1 MQELLP
7 AEEGHLERNQRPLP
21 VMNLLAQRAGPALAV
36 LGLLGAGLVDTLGQ
50 DLGVLVLFRG
60 KERWTLVKWKGV
72 GIRWGLTYRLIL
84 DLLGLAALERN
95 AVALVLQALG
105 SDESLDLG
113 SLGVRLLALGLGLD
127 LTSDDVLADLYRER
141 GEEPNV
147 LVFSHIRT

>member
-1 MQELLP
+1 MISTFSSLK
-7 AEEGHLERNQRPLP
+7 RRKR
-21 VMNLLAQRAGPALAV
+21 LLAHGARPSLADV
-36 LGLLGAGLVDTLGQ
+36 GLVGLGLGDALGQ

-72 GIRWGLTYRLIL
+72 VEMRWGLTYRLIL

>member
-7 AEEGHLERNQRPLP
+7 AEGHLVRNQRPLP
-21 VMNLLAQRAGPALAV
+21 MMNLLAQRAGPALAV

-50 DLGVLVLFRG
+50 DLGVLILLNLVLAFCATDMSMSIG
-60 KERWTLVKWKGV
+60 WLVATY
-72 GIRWGLTYRLIL
+72 GLVL

>member
-1 MQELLP
+1 M
-7 AEEGHLERNQRPLP
+7 
-21 VMNLLAQRAGPALAV
+21 
-36 LGLLGAGLVDTLGQ
+36 DTLGQ

-72 GIRWGLTYRLIL
+72 VEMRWGLTYRLIL

>member
-1 MQELLP
+1 
-7 AEEGHLERNQRPLP
+7 
-21 VMNLLAQRAGPALAV
+21 MNLLAQRAGPALAV

-72 GIRWGLTYRLIL
+72 VEMRWGLTYRLIL

-141 GEEPNV
+141 GEERNV

>member
-1 MQELLP
+1 ME
-7 AEEGHLERNQRPLP
+7 
-21 VMNLLAQRAGPALAV
+21 
-36 LGLLGAGLVDTLGQ
+36 
-50 DLGVLVLFRG
+50 
-60 KERWTLVKWKGV
+60 
-72 GIRWGLTYRLIL
+72 IRWSLTYRLIL

-141 GEEPNV
+141 GEERNV

>member
-1 MQELLP
+1 
-7 AEEGHLERNQRPLP
+7 
-21 VMNLLAQRAGPALAV
+21 MNLLAQRAGPALAV

-72 GIRWGLTYRLIL
+72 VEMRWGLTYRLIL